1 MSASLHVPLSISAK
15 TREGLTLAL
24 LRVQGQEGGKVT
36 VVSIYYDAEKGEHV
50 LWYYPLKY
58 FGGGLL

>member
-15 TREGLTLAL
+15 TREELTRGLL
-24 LRVQGQEGGKVT
+24 LVQNKEGGKVT
-36 VVSIYYDAEKGEHV
+36 VVSIYYDPDKKEHV
-50 LWYYPLKY
+50 LWYYPLKH

>member
-1 MSASLHVPLSISAK
+1 MSASLHVPISITAK
-15 TREGLTLAL
+15 TREELTIAL

-36 VVSIYYDAEKGEHV
+36 VVTIYYDTDKKEHV